1 MPGLLFSLTQSGTKC
16 RAKFNITGS
25 SVKMADESIIVVNEL
40 SEDLEVENELFEED
54 DGLIVFSI
62 SAVS

>member
-1 MPGLLFSLTQSGTKC
+1 
-16 RAKFNITGS
+16 
-25 SVKMADESIIVVNEL
+25 MADKSIIVVNEL

-62 SAVS
+62 VSCFMRCHLNRIKGYFEVILFPQTL

>member
-1 MPGLLFSLTQSGTKC
+1 
-16 RAKFNITGS
+16 
-25 SVKMADESIIVVNEL
+25 MADESIIVVNEL

>member
-16 RAKFNITGS
+16 AKFNITGS